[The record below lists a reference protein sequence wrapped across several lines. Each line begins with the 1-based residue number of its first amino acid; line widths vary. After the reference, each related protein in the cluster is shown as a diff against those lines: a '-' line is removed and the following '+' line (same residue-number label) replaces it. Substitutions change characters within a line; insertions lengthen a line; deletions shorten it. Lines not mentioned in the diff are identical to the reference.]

1 MTPSPVPATENTSHR
16 SALAARASLVSVKPE
31 FRCKVF
37 LTAAL
42 LGVLASLSACGNT
55 YSTLVKEDSVPALA
69 EPKAALEQT
78 KLTRLSEPVLV
89 ETGPTKEGPV
99 RIAVH
104 QAGVQRDEV
113 IVFIHGMFTDSSS
126 WRFLAGDL
134 SRDHDLLFVD
144 LPGCGLS
151 DKPSPRAMGEDGYGP
166 NALAR
171 RVLAALRD
179 QLGPAARPDQPR
191 IVLAGHSYGSGII
204 LRMFGDDALRAEF
217 GDLLARVSRVV
228 LISGM
233 DFAVGQPNPD
243 FVRMQDISGFEV
255 ALARLTGVLDEA
267 VASSVKESFR
277 DPNYFLKEEADLRRE
292 IIKDP
297 PRRAALQGMLTDA
310 VPFIRKSRG
319 RLGLDWD
326 RVEQYDADYAKVN
339 VPALIMWGSRDEI
352 LPTSMGYKL
361 DALIP
366 NSKLV
371 VFVGGMHSIHMEKAG
386 ECAAHIREFIATK

>member
-1 MTPSPVPATENTSHR
+1 MTPSPICSTENNLQRLALSSR
-16 SALAARASLVSVKPE
+16 GVFGRLMPGDCCKALLSALLLSVLV
-31 FRCKVF
+31 
-37 LTAAL
+37 
-42 LGVLASLSACGNT
+42 SLSACGNT
-55 YSTLVKEDSVPALA
+55 YSTLVKEDSVPSLA

-78 KLTRLSEPVLV
+78 KLTRRSEPVLV
-89 ETGPTKEGPV
+89 ETGPTNEGSV

-134 SRDHDLLFVD
+134 SRDNDLLLVD

-151 DKPSPRAMGEDGYGP
+151 DKPSPRALGEDGYGP

-171 RVLAALRD
+171 RVLIALRD
-179 QLGPAARPDQPR
+179 ELGPSVRPDQPR

-204 LRMFGDDALRAEF
+204 LRMFGDEALRTEF

-297 PRRAALQGMLTDA
+297 QRRAALQGMLTDA

-326 RVEQYDADYAKVN
+326 RVEQYDVDYAKVN
-339 VPALIMWGSRDEI
+339 VPTLILWGSRDEI

-366 NSKLV
+366 NSKLI

-386 ECAAHIREFIATK
+386 ACAAHIREFISAR